1 MSIFL
6 DNGSDTIDCS
16 GEKFAR
22 RLNSM
27 MEAETK
33 QHRDTPEMALS
44 QPNLC
49 VHKPLSIMQLV
60 KVNNTSNNK
69 NSMYFSQPT
78 DIEDMMMRVTQS
90 PITRDN
96 FDDFVKS
103 MTRFYVNTS
112 YEKSLEVLCS
122 TLDISHYNWN
132 TDASGAVSF
141 SLIT

>member
-1 MSIFL
+1 
-6 DNGSDTIDCS
+6 
-16 GEKFAR
+16 
-22 RLNSM
+22 M